1 MDELAGKEISMSR
14 ILFAVSLEFFLLRLP
29 EYDWREGRLRLSE
42 WYERMT
48 ARASFRSTAP

>member
-1 MDELAGKEISMSR
+1 MSR